1 MAESS
6 QSEAA
11 ASTDVSGAQYFANLE
26 DEGALDLTLLRIHV
40 GMVIQTRSAD
50 RVFEDI
56 YKEYGFSNRE
66 FEVLI
71 CNYAWGE
78 KYKRPG
84 ALADFLGMSP
94 GGMTAVLDRLESKGL
109 ITRAIAKDDAR
120 SRWIEPT
127 DEGLRLADLGLRS
140 QLEWIDAHIGL
151 TLSEEEQ
158 DVFLGLLGKLL
169 GASSPGY
176 VPPPGD

>member
-1 MAESS
+1 MEGS
-6 QSEAA
+6 QGRAVA
-11 ASTDVSGAQYFANLE
+11 SGAMTGSEYFKALE
-26 DEGALDLTLLRIHV
+26 NEGALDLDLLRIHV

-50 RVFEDI
+50 RVFDDMYREH
-56 YKEYGFSNRE
+56 GFTNTE
-66 FEVLI
+66 FEVLM

-109 ITRAIAKDDAR
+109 ITRTVAEDDGRAR
-120 SRWIEPT
+120 RVEAT
-127 DEGLRLADLGLRS
+127 DEGLRLADFGLRI
-140 QLEWIDAHIGL
+140 QLGWINEHIGS
-151 TLSEEEQ
+151 TLNREEQ

-169 GASSPGY
+169 DASSPGY
-176 VPPPGD
+176 EPPPAD